1 MLMKLRNYEICKIK
15 ANTEGG
21 FTRLFALFET
31 ETLSVL
37 SVDPVFKTPTRSGQH
52 TLHIFHISGLHHRLV
67 DDCNVEC
74 SFSAPARIG
83 AMVRKNRDSGVPTLF
98 FSAGDDHIGTPMD
111 ILTGEREEEFIMS
124 PVFRVFTRL
133 GLDATVLGNHDFDLP
148 PAVLRRAAGKD
159 AGFPVL
165 FSNIKIKGLPTPSAL
180 LGLAGGLRVG
190 VMGINTLDELHLTE
204 DPLRGIFLEHPE
216 KPVKRLIPLR
226 KSNRC
231 L

>member
-37 SVDPVFKTPTRSGQH
+37 TVDPVFKTPTRSGQH
-52 TLHIFHISGLHHRLV
+52 TLHIFHINGLHHRLV

-98 FSAGDDHIGTPMD
+98 F
-111 ILTGEREEEFIMS
+111 LC
-124 PVFRVFTRL
+124 
-133 GLDATVLGNHDFDLP
+133 
-148 PAVLRRAAGKD
+148 
-159 AGFPVL
+159 
-165 FSNIKIKGLPTPSAL
+165 
-180 LGLAGGLRVG
+180 
-190 VMGINTLDELHLTE
+190 
-204 DPLRGIFLEHPE
+204 RG
-216 KPVKRLIPLR
+216 
-226 KSNRC
+226 
-231 L
+231 